1 MERTT
6 GGRVSI
12 LLIYSAQGGE
22 RKDKKLEKFAGAR
35 SCWILQSMKGKIGQ
49 GTRKTQ

>member
-6 GGRVSI
+6 GGEVLI
-12 LLIYSAQGGE
+12 LLMYSVQDGK

-35 SCWILQSMKGKIGQ
+35 SCKA
-49 GTRKTQ
+49 